1 MAALVVLTNIASA
14 QLLDSPRSLQPPP
27 SFQPARSPEPLRPS
41 LPAGSLQF
49 PLAPSCFP
57 DSGRSLRL
65 RLPALMDSAM
75 IPGLALALI
84 DGDKV
89 VWRGGFGASD
99 PKGGKVSAERTV
111 FEAASLSKPVV
122 AYAALKLV
130 DAGQLDL
137 DRPLITYTPYPDFH
151 GDTLGN
157 RVTARMVLSHT
168 SGLQN
173 ERTGSDSLRFSFV
186 PGARFQYSGEGFV
199 FLGRA
204 IEAITGHSLAES
216 MKSLV
221 LEPLAMNRSSFVWD
235 TRFEDDAATG
245 HGRFGEPRKR
255 TLPRVARAPSS
266 LQTTAA
272 DYARFLV
279 AVAQGVGLKPET
291 WRLMQTPAVEVA
303 PGVSWGLGWAIEKD
317 STATDL
323 AHHGDNSDS
332 GFTAFSLLAVDRQC
346 GLVYFANSANGL
358 SIVSEI
364 AATIPGAHPGLSLL
378 GYEPYTAPPALA
390 RARIARKLLSAGI
403 DAALAEYHR
412 IQDENPAATPEKLL
426 NDLGYSLLNQAR
438 NKDAIRAFRENI
450 AAYPTSANVYDS
462 MGDAYLADGHPTAAR
477 DAYRR
482 ATELDSSNG
491 HARHLA
497 DSLNARLRH

>member
-1 MAALVVLTNIASA
+1 MKLRIYFRSRSKLAMKLRIHFSSRSKLALIRMAALVVLTNIASA

-27 SFQPARSPEPLRPS
+27 SFQSARSPEPLRPS
-41 LPAGSLQF
+41 LPARSLQF
-49 PLAPSCFP
+49 PLAPSCYP
-57 DSGRSLRL
+57 GSGRSLRL

-199 FLGRA
+199 LLGKA
-204 IEAITGHSLAES
+204 IEAITAHSLAES

-221 LEPLAMNRSSFVWD
+221 LEPLAMNRSSFVWE

-245 HGRFGEPRKR
+245 HGRFGETSKR
-255 TLPRVARAPSS
+255 TLTRCARSPSS

-346 GLVYFANSANGL
+346 GLVYFAN
-358 SIVSEI
+358 
-364 AATIPGAHPGLSLL
+364 
-378 GYEPYTAPPALA
+378 
-390 RARIARKLLSAGI
+390 
-403 DAALAEYHR
+403 
-412 IQDENPAATPEKLL
+412 
-426 NDLGYSLLNQAR
+426 
-438 NKDAIRAFRENI
+438 
-450 AAYPTSANVYDS
+450 
-462 MGDAYLADGHPTAAR
+462 
-477 DAYRR
+477 
-482 ATELDSSNG
+482 
-491 HARHLA
+491 
-497 DSLNARLRH
+497 